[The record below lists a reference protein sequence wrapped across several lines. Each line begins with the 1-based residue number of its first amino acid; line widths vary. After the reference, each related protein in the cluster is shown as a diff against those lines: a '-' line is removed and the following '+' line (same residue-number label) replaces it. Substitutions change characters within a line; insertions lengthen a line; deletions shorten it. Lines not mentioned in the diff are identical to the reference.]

1 MAVGVLYGSAERKGA
16 QDPRSQREVE
26 LASELLSWFKNNN
39 GKHSSCCRVL
49 TRGFDMAKGE
59 HKEQCVRFTGMCAEK
74 TAEIICRET
83 GVGNLDAEAVP
94 QSERVEVSA

>member
-1 MAVGVLYGSAERKGA
+1 
-16 QDPRSQREVE
+16 
-26 LASELLSWFKNNN
+26 
-39 GKHSSCCRVL
+39 
-49 TRGFDMAKGE
+49 
-59 HKEQCVRFTGMCAEK
+59 MCAEK